1 MKGMIAVGNQVKK
14 RQLLPALKLVTSS
27 TETIYPKLAKEFLK
41 IYGHVELYNFYG
53 STECSS
59 NAAVHKIASQDL
71 NQMYI
76 PIGEA
81 LDNVNLY
88 ILDSHHRILPKGAIG
103 ELSVTGHCL
112 SLGYLFEEKN
122 NFQVRSQDVNERL
135 YKTGDLARINEHDEL
150 ILLGRNDNL
159 VKINGFRIELDE
171 IQNALLALSEVIDAV
186 TLLVKAEDYNKVIC
200 YAVVR
205 DPNEI
210 SESMVIKKLEKSLP
224 KYALPYKVMFIDSI
238 PKLSSGKADK
248 KNLPSPDLTKKNHS
262 IIVHPVNELQ
272 QTLVDIWK
280 DVLNI
285 DQVSILDSFFDLGG
299 TSMLSL
305 RCVSEL
311 SKAEVRISV
320 SDLYNTRNLEA
331 LSELISGRADTDE
344 LRAELCHQQL
354 VCTPTVAYLLNTL
367 KVGERYHIHRLWRD
381 LYLNVD
387 LDNLNRALRLV
398 SRDYSI
404 LRAFAQSKPDGVELT
419 VSGKFLEITRLDIGD
434 FQSLEAVDFS
444 FHQQFHDFFAFNGH
458 DLLSKLIAI
467 DFSVQSKKSRYYL
480 LVMHHALIDC
490 YSFEM
495 LISEITRYYNA
506 LLVGAECYPLYQDV
520 DQVGLWLG
528 KLREKLN
535 KNAFELYHLWGND
548 LQRIQSIHPA
558 ECRDFISFSAKH
570 IHDAVKESRSMNKL
584 NLDQYAI
591 THHQNVSTI
600 IFDKQLTV
608 KMKTFK
614 LDDIE
619 PVDLMLY
626 AIYAGFSGDNDFVF
640 IDNLD
645 MTRMIDIEGFDI
657 STCIGFVVGMFPLF
671 IRINQYHHPIDTLKS
686 ISAIRNDKYRS
697 KFLRSLVHLMDMN
710 IPDGFNIAYPSILIN
725 NHMTLSDYT
734 GHSFIGLE
742 HSDVWM
748 GESSGVDVHH
758 NIRINMEILDAH
770 LYIDISYQE
779 GFCNENSV
787 RCMADSLIS
796 VMEEIESKELAY
808 NQSKGPTTLF

>member
-1 MKGMIAVGNQVKK
+1 MN
-14 RQLLPALKLVTSS
+14 
-27 TETIYPKLAKEFLK
+27 
-41 IYGHVELYNFYG
+41 
-53 STECSS
+53 
-59 NAAVHKIASQDL
+59 
-71 NQMYI
+71 
-76 PIGEA
+76 
-81 LDNVNLY
+81 
-88 ILDSHHRILPKGAIG
+88 
-103 ELSVTGHCL
+103 
-112 SLGYLFEEKN
+112 
-122 NFQVRSQDVNERL
+122 
-135 YKTGDLARINEHDEL
+135 
-150 ILLGRNDNL
+150 
-159 VKINGFRIELDE
+159 
-171 IQNALLALSEVIDAV
+171 
-186 TLLVKAEDYNKVIC
+186 
-200 YAVVR
+200 
-205 DPNEI
+205 
-210 SESMVIKKLEKSLP
+210 
-224 KYALPYKVMFIDSI
+224 
-238 PKLSSGKADK
+238 
-248 KNLPSPDLTKKNHS
+248 
-262 IIVHPVNELQ
+262 
-272 QTLVDIWK
+272 
-280 DVLNI
+280 VLN
-285 DQVSILDSFFDLGG
+285 S
-299 TSMLSL
+299 
-305 RCVSEL
+305 
-311 SKAEVRISV
+311 
-320 SDLYNTRNLEA
+320 Y
-331 LSELISGRADTDE
+331 
-344 LRAELCHQQL
+344 
-354 VCTPTVAYLLNTL
+354 
-367 KVGERYHIHRLWRD
+367 
-381 LYLNVD
+381 
-387 LDNLNRALRLV
+387 
-398 SRDYSI
+398 
-404 LRAFAQSKPDGVELT
+404 
-419 VSGKFLEITRLDIGD
+419 
-434 FQSLEAVDFS
+434 
-444 FHQQFHDFFAFNGH
+444 
-458 DLLSKLIAI
+458 
-467 DFSVQSKKSRYYL
+467 
-480 LVMHHALIDC
+480 
-490 YSFEM
+490 
-495 LISEITRYYNA
+495 
-506 LLVGAECYPLYQDV
+506 
-520 DQVGLWLG
+520 
-528 KLREKLN
+528 
-535 KNAFELYHLWGND
+535 
-548 LQRIQSIHPA
+548 
-558 ECRDFISFSAKH
+558 
-570 IHDAVKESRSMNKL
+570 KESRSMNKL